1 MTHYPPIDLHG
12 ATVLVTGGAQGIGKS
27 VATRLAARGAKVAI
41 GDLDADLA
49 RTTAA
54 TIGGTGHALDVRD
67 PASFATFVAEAEAA
81 HGPVEVLV
89 NNAGVMPNGAFL
101 DLDPDTDRMTLEVNV
116 FGVITGMR
124 LVLPGMVERGHGHVC
139 NIASLA
145 GKMPLKGLA
154 VYNASK
160 FAVVGLTAATRAEY
174 AATGVSISAVLPS
187 AVDTALASGIDFS
200 PLPKV
205 SPDKIAQAV
214 ERSISNRAGE
224 LPVPRYVGMLAGAM
238 NATPEPALN
247 VIRRWVRDDRALT
260 PDNTERAAYNQRMS
274 DEAHARSVL
283 PSAGPSDGSTT

>member
-1 MTHYPPIDLHG
+1 MSHYPSIDLRG

-41 GDLDADLA
+41 GDLDAELA
-49 RTTAA
+49 TTTATA
-54 TIGGTGHALDVRD
+54 IGGTGHALDVRD
-67 PASFATFVAEAEAA
+67 PASFADFVAAAEAL

-101 DLDPDTDRMTLEVNV
+101 DLDPATDRMTLEVNV

-124 LVLPGMVERGHGHVC
+124 LVLPGMVERGHGHIC

-145 GKMPLKGLA
+145 GKVPLKGLA

-160 FAVVGLTAATRAEY
+160 YAVVGLTAATRAEY
-174 AATGVSISAVLPS
+174 AASGVSISAVLPS
-187 AVDTALASGIDFS
+187 AVDTALSSGIDFS

-205 SPDKIAQAV
+205 SPEKIAEAV

-224 LPVPRYVGMLAGAM
+224 LPVPRYVGALAGAM

-247 VIRRWVRDDRALT
+247 VIRRWVRDDRALHA
-260 PDNTERAAYNQRMS
+260 DDAERAAYHQRLS
-274 DEAHARSVL
+274 AEAQSQGDKLER
-283 PSAGPSDGSTT
+283 